1 MIKVKNISTNDVY
14 VIAHDMKFRRK
25 LAPGREIGLDKD
37 VYDEL
42 TFDTGF
48 EKFVRNGILR
58 VSGVNEIESEVI
70 ESPFTVLSADEIQK
84 IFEEKDY
91 AKFTKSIQNAS
102 PATKDSIVELA
113 VKMRITDNA
122 FVTLINKYI
131 GINVVEAIATQAQA
145 EEK

>member
-14 VIAHDMKFRRK
+14 IIAHDMKFRRK
-25 LAPGREIGLDKD
+25 LAPGREIGLEKD

-42 TFDTGF
+42 TFDIGF
-48 EKFVRNGILR
+48 EKFIRNGILR
-58 VSGVNEIESEVI
+58 VSGVNETESEVI
-70 ESPFTVLSADEIQK
+70 ATPFEVLSADEIKK
-84 IFEEKDY
+84 IFEDKDY
-91 AKFTKSIQNAS
+91 PKFTKAIQNAS

-122 FVTLINKYI
+122 FVNLIKKYI
-131 GINVVEAIATQAQA
+131 GIDVVEAIATQAQA

>member
-1 MIKVKNISTNDVY
+1 M
-14 VIAHDMKFRRK
+14 
-25 LAPGREIGLDKD
+25 
-37 VYDEL
+37 
-42 TFDTGF
+42 F
-48 EKFVRNGILR
+48 EKYTESCAENQTRRVVRAYNKLKSEGKKRIYPSDIQLLA
-58 VSGVNEIESEVI
+58 GVNKKYIER
-70 ESPFTVLSADEIQK
+70 VLPLLCKYTDKETEDEIKK

-122 FVTLINKYI
+122 FVSLIDKYI

>member
-14 VIAHDMKFRRK
+14 VIARDMKFRRK
-25 LAPGREIGLDKD
+25 LAPGREIGLEKD

-42 TFDTGF
+42 TFDNGF

-58 VSGVNEIESEVI
+58 VSGVNENESEVI
-70 ESPFTVLSADEIQK
+70 ASPFEVLSADEIKK

-91 AKFTKSIQNAS
+91 VKFTKTIQNAS

-113 VKMRITDNA
+113 VKMRVTDNA
-122 FVTLINKYI
+122 FVALINKYCN
-131 GINVVEAIATQAQA
+131 INLVEAIANQAQA

>member
-14 VIAHDMKFRRK
+14 IIARDLNFRRK
-25 LAPGREIGLDKD
+25 LSPGREIGLEKEA
-37 VYDEL
+37 YDEL
-42 TFDTGF
+42 TFDNGF

-58 VSGVNEIESEVI
+58 ISGVDENESEVI
-70 ESPFTVLSADEIQK
+70 STPFEVLSADEIKK
-84 IFEEKDY
+84 ILEEKDY
-91 AKFTKSIQNAS
+91 VKFTKTIQNAS

-122 FVTLINKYI
+122 FVTLINKYCGVNI
-131 GINVVEAIATQAQA
+131 VEAIANQVQA